1 MKSKISV
8 LTIVLVLFTIY
19 SIYQMSM
26 WYLDKQET
34 WVRCESL
41 EGQGSSLNLDD
52 NLAFLQ
58 WYSDIEIHFMCL
70 DNYGNQFMMYEIMK
84 FITILSILLTIL
96 SWRFDLKNK

>member
-1 MKSKISV
+1 
-8 LTIVLVLFTIY
+8 
-19 SIYQMSM
+19 MSM

-70 DNYGNQFMMYEIMK
+70 DN
-84 FITILSILLTIL
+84 LSEMPASKDRRSGPSPTM
-96 SWRFDLKNK
+96 RK